1 MDSQMIF
8 GSPAD
13 KLKRFFAKHG
23 GAGLVLPDG
32 WYGRPFD
39 SLFALARAADIPDG
53 LEIEIEG
60 GRTLYFRGSLRIVKT
75 QLEKHPAIS
84 IEGFQSASWTPN
96 DGVSEQRVYGDTGSV
111 LFVS

>member
-1 MDSQMIF
+1 MTL

-13 KLKRFFAKHG
+13 AVKRFFAKHG
-23 GAGLVLPDG
+23 RAGLMLPDG

-60 GRTLYFRGSLRIVKT
+60 GRTVGFRGSLRIVKT
-75 QLEKHPAIS
+75 QLEAHPAIS
-84 IEGFQSASWTPN
+84 IEAFQSVSWTPN
-96 DGVSEQRVYGDTGSV
+96 DGISERRTYGHAGSV